1 MKLKRT
7 TRIACISAVLLVG
20 ALFLLVALNFDHN
33 SGSAHTDFS
42 FTPRKW
48 RFMLRQEWMLM
59 DTNGVKSGM
68 MWESRVGPV
77 VVRQWE

>member
-7 TRIACISAVLLVG
+7 TRIACISAALLVG
-20 ALFLLVALNFDHN
+20 ALFLLVAVNFDHN
-33 SGSAHTDFS
+33 SGSGHTNFS

-48 RFMLRQEWMLM
+48 RLMLRQEWTLK
-59 DTNGVKSGM
+59 DTNGVKVGT

-77 VVRQWE
+77 VIRQWE